1 MHALFFLL
9 IDRSGVITYIDA
21 TMSHG
26 DVILRF
32 QNVTFEY
39 TEDRLLL
46 DDASFSV
53 REGAKVTIM
62 GQNGAGKSTIFKLIT
77 GEIKPKTGSVN
88 TTNNASVA
96 IAQQV
101 MPETAMDKTIT
112 EYFIEAFT
120 EKKYDLDKRIKEIL
134 EVVNLQVSH
143 EKHVRDLSGGQ
154 KARLLLAFALIQE
167 PDILLLDEPT
177 NNLDAE
183 GIFHLTY
190 FLQAYEKTVIVIS
203 HDTEFLN
210 SFTDGVL
217 HLDVFTGKVNQ
228 YVGDYYSVV
237 ENIAAQIERDR
248 MKNARLQKEI
258 LDRKE
263 KVNFFANKGGKM
275 RKLASKLRGEIE
287 EAEDNKVDTLR
298 EDRTLRGFT
307 IEPQEWKEDVVVI
320 TRIAAL
326 KNHKIVEKDINIK
339 LRRGHK
345 MIIEGPNGIGK
356 STFLKSLAEGAH
368 AGAQIMPGVKVGYYR
383 QDFSGLDYDQSGY
396 QALAS
401 MMDMPDNETIY
412 AVGAHF
418 LLKSETLKQPIR
430 TYSEGQKGLL
440 CYAQFVLQE
449 PGLLIMDEPTNH
461 INFRHLPVI
470 AEALAEYEGTLIM
483 VSHVPE
489 FVSKIKFT
497 AELDLSKC

>member
-1 MHALFFLL
+1 M
-9 IDRSGVITYIDA
+9 D
-21 TMSHG
+21 HG

-39 TEDRLLL
+39 VEDRPLLE
-46 DDASFSV
+46 DASFGV
-53 REGAKVTIM
+53 RERAKVTIM
-62 GQNGAGKSTIFKLIT
+62 GQNGAGKSTIFKMIT
-77 GEIKPKTGSVN
+77 GELQPKTGSV
-88 TTNNASVA
+88 TIRPGARVA

-101 MPETAMDKTIT
+101 MPEEAMDKTVT
-112 EYFIEAFT
+112 EYFAEAFD
-120 EKKYDLDKRIKEIL
+120 EKKYDLDKRVAEIL
-134 EVVNLQVSH
+134 DVVNLVVPH
-143 EKHVRDLSGGQ
+143 EKKVRDLSGGQ
-154 KARLLLAFALIQE
+154 RARLLLAFALIQN

-217 HLDVFTGKVNQ
+217 HLDVFTHKVNQ

-275 RKLASKLRGEIE
+275 RKLASKLREEIE

-298 EDRTLRGFT
+298 EDKTLRGFT
-307 IEPQEWKEDVVVI
+307 IEPQEWKEDVVTI
-320 TRIAAL
+320 THISAL
-326 KNHKIVEKDINIK
+326 KNHEPVERDVDIK
-339 LRRGHK
+339 LRRGQK
-345 MIIEGPNGIGK
+345 LLVTGPNGIGK
-356 STFLKSLAEGAH
+356 STFLQGLASGMNPGAKI
-368 AGAQIMPGVKVGYYR
+368 AAGVKVGYYR
-383 QDFSGLDYDQSGY
+383 QDFSGLDYNQTGY
-396 QALAS
+396 EALAS
-401 MMDMPDNETIY
+401 VMDVGDNETIY

-418 LLKSETLKQPIR
+418 LLTAHILKQPIR

-440 CYAQFVLQE
+440 CYAQFVLME
-449 PGLLIMDEPTNH
+449 PSLLILDEPTNH
-461 INFRHLPVI
+461 INFRHIPVI
-470 AEALAEYEGTLIM
+470 AEALADYEGTLIM
-483 VSHVPE
+483 VSHVQD
-489 FVSKIKFT
+489 FVDKIKFT
-497 AELDLSKC
+497 HELDLSK

>member
-1 MHALFFLL
+1 M
-9 IDRSGVITYIDA
+9 D
-21 TMSHG
+21 HG
-26 DVILRF
+26 DVMLRF

-39 TEDRLLL
+39 VEDRPLL

-53 REGAKVTIM
+53 RERAKVTIV

-77 GEIKPKTGSVN
+77 GELKPKTGAVN
-88 TTNNASVA
+88 VRGGARVA
-96 IAQQV
+96 IAEQV
-101 MPETAMDKTIT
+101 MPEAAKEKTVT
-112 EYFIEAFT
+112 EYFAAAFD
-120 EKKYDLDKRIKEIL
+120 EKKYDLEKRISDIL
-134 EVVNLQVSH
+134 DVVNLVVPH
-143 EKHVRDLSGGQ
+143 EKKVKELSGGQ
-154 KARLLLAFALIQE
+154 QARLLLAFALIQR

-177 NNLDAE
+177 NNLDAD

-210 SFTDGVL
+210 AFTDGVL
-217 HLDVFTGKVNQ
+217 HLDVFTQKVNQ
-228 YVGDYYSVV
+228 YVGDYYAVV
-237 ENIAAQIERDR
+237 EQIAAQIERDR

-275 RKLASKLRGEIE
+275 RKLASKLRDEIE

-298 EDRTLRGFT
+298 EDKTLRGFT
-307 IEPQEWKEDVVVI
+307 IEPHEWKETVVEI
-320 TRIAAL
+320 TRVTAI
-326 KNHKIVEKDINIK
+326 KNHEPVEKEVAIK

-345 MIIEGPNGIGK
+345 LLITGPNGIGK
-356 STFLKSLAEGAH
+356 STFLRGLASGLNP
-368 AGAQIMPGVKVGYYR
+368 GAQIAPGVRVGYYR
-383 QDFSGLDYDQSGY
+383 QDFSGLDYNQSGY
-396 QALAS
+396 DALAS
-401 MMDMPDNETIY
+401 VMDMPDNETIY

-418 LLKSETLKQPIR
+418 LLTAAILKQPIR

-440 CYAQFVLQE
+440 CYAQFVLMD
-449 PGLLIMDEPTNH
+449 PALLIMDEPTNH

-470 AEALAEYEGTLIM
+470 AEALNDYEGTLIM

-489 FVSKIKFT
+489 FVEKIKFT
-497 AELDLSKC
+497 DELDLSKS